1 MSPDATG
8 TIARKDL
15 QTVESFCL
23 QLLIAWLQTR
33 SVGETGARWVYDN
46 ETIGDVPR
54 GYKARVLIELEKIE
68 EVKKFEACPKC
79 KQVKRIGEK
88 CEICMS

>member
-23 QLLIAWLQTR
+23 QLLISWLQTR
-33 SVGETGARWVYDN
+33 SGGETGARWVYDN
-46 ETIGDVPR
+46 ETIGDIPR
-54 GYKARVLIELEKIE
+54 GYKARVLIELEKVE

-88 CEICMS
+88 CCE